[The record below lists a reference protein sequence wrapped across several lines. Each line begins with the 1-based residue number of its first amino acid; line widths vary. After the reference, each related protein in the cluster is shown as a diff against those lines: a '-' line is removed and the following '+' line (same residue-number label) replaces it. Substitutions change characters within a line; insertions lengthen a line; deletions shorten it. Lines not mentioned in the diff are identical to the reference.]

1 MDRNK
6 RTGGG
11 RAEKKTR
18 LILAGVAVVLAG
30 AVAGVAFLA
39 ANPREQAQPETT
51 EVTMAPSETVWTEPE
66 QMDPTTAPTEEVQTE
81 MATEQVTEPATEAA
95 TETEPA
101 ASETPKGDLVKYKDL
116 YIPTYNYQNTVTEAA
131 TQAPKP
137 TQPKQTQ
144 ATTKPTSPIKEEIA
158 SGDITCDEFG
168 RYSGQYVEDGRDEL
182 VENVAVARVT
192 NRSDQFL
199 DLATITIDISGQK
212 ATFVVTGLPAG
223 RSAWVLEANRMT
235 IGQTASFEFLD
246 CATSFRPDVTAK
258 TDRVKITSNGNMLTA
273 TNTSSQ
279 KLENV
284 FVYYRT
290 LHTDGAFLGGITYTV
305 QFGDLEPGQS
315 AEVLA
320 GHYDAAKSEIV
331 RIGWT
336 KN

>member
-1 MDRNK
+1 MDRNR
-6 RTGGG
+6 RTGSG

-51 EVTMAPSETVWTEPE
+51 EVTTAPSETVWTEPE

-95 TETEPA
+95 TQP
-101 ASETPKGDLVKYKDL
+101 
-116 YIPTYNYQNTVTEAA
+116 VTEAA

-246 CATSFRPDVTAK
+246 CATSFRSDVTAK
-258 TDRVKITSNGNMLTA
+258 TDRVKITANGNMLTA
-273 TNTSSQ
+273 TNTTSQ